1 MSRRKQASSSPSR
14 QHSNTSLSLNIT
26 PSNELCWERQLG
38 GTAMSRTFR
47 VRCPVSGLVAI
58 KLINIQLIAD
68 IRGLPPSQVW
78 KETMAEIALVN
89 SLAPKCPHILSFHR
103 LTTNVRFCSPRLFAR
118 HEWARWALLP
128 LHTRVCVCVCV
139 CEDCHRDGSVLCF

>member
-1 MSRRKQASSSPSR
+1 
-14 QHSNTSLSLNIT
+14 
-26 PSNELCWERQLG
+26 
-38 GTAMSRTFR
+38 MSRTFR

-103 LTTNVRFCSPRLFAR
+103 LTTNVRFFSPHCFHSTL
-118 HEWARWALLP
+118 
-128 LHTRVCVCVCV
+128 VCVCV
-139 CEDCHRDGSVLCF
+139 